1 LKWTDI
7 DPNTTK
13 SEDNDEIVEET
24 KHEEP
29 KHVETKHVETKH
41 VETKH
46 VETKQEEPKKVE
58 TKQENQRPPLV
69 RGVSTGLQ
77 ERMKAFQ
84 PGATSTTEEKKEEV
98 DNTEDKKISL
108 KDRMK
113 QYQESAKNSANF
125 KKPTDSPKPTEETKT
140 EEPKKEEPK
149 TEEPKK
155 EEPKKEEPKKEETKK
170 EEPKKEEPK
179 KDEPKKEETK
189 TSPVVE
195 EKKPEETPSPR
206 ARPVSM
212 IVRPSSVTSMPTQ
225 TPTPTA
231 STTES
236 KPKVSFATKGP
247 LSVIPLIAQN
257 DPSVTAFG
265 PLNGV
270 IVSPQKLL
278 ELAKALESNTHVTRV
293 DISGTS
299 STNLVGVA
307 FSQLLT
313 INNTIQV
320 LDLSHN
326 KIDADTYE
334 TLSKALENNTGL
346 IELNLFGN
354 KEPGSKALQFFIESF
369 RKNITLRDIKWRLN
383 SRQSFSI
390 NKSLTRNKE
399 IERRK
404 KTRIEMD

>member
-1 LKWTDI
+1 
-7 DPNTTK
+7 
-13 SEDNDEIVEET
+13 
-24 KHEEP
+24 
-29 KHVETKHVETKH
+29 
-41 VETKH
+41 
-46 VETKQEEPKKVE
+46 
-58 TKQENQRPPLV
+58 
-69 RGVSTGLQ
+69 
-77 ERMKAFQ
+77 
-84 PGATSTTEEKKEEV
+84 
-98 DNTEDKKISL
+98 
-108 KDRMK
+108 MK
-113 QYQESAKNSANF
+113 QYQESARNSANF
-125 KKPTDSPKPTEETKT
+125 KKATDSPKPT
-140 EEPKKEEPK
+140 
-149 TEEPKK
+149 

-179 KDEPKKEETK
+179 KEETKKEEPKKEETK
-189 TSPVVE
+189 KE
-195 EKKPEETPSPR
+195 EPQPEETKKEEPKPEEKPSPR

-212 IVRPSSVTSMPTQ
+212 IVKTTSVPSLTNQTQ
-225 TPTPTA
+225 TPTA

-236 KPKVSFATKGP
+236 KPKVSLASKGP

-257 DPSVTAFG
+257 DPSVTSFG

-293 DISGTS
+293 DISSTS

-313 INNTIQV
+313 KNNTIQV

-404 KTRIEMD
+404 KIRIEMD